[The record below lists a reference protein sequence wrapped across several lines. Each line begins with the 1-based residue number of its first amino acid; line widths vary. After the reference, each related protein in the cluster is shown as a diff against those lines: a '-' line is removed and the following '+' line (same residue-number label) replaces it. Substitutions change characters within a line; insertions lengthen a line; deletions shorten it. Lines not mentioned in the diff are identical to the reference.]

1 MHRNLNPLSIK
12 ANKEMRPAEYF
23 CDLVF
28 RIYNAA
34 SRSAEETNPRCKE
47 VVQKIRLYPL
57 VVQSMEIR
65 RRLMLRNSN
74 ELSED
79 TRDRVRAQTRVE
91 AVSPSC

>member
-1 MHRNLNPLSIK
+1 
-12 ANKEMRPAEYF
+12 MRPAELF

-28 RIYNAA
+28 RISNAA
-34 SRSAEETNPRCKE
+34 SRSAGKSNQRCKE
-47 VVQKIRLYPL
+47 GVRKIRLYPQ

-79 TRDRVRAQTRVE
+79 TRDLVRVQMRVE
-91 AVSPSC
+91 AVSPSY